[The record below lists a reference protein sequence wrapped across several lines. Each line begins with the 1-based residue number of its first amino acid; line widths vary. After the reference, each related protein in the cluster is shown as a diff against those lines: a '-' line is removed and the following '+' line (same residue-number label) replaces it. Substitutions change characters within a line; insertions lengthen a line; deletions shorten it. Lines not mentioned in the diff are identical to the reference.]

1 MLSASVA
8 LLPLLLL
15 LLSLGHAEA
24 QGQCSLGGSGVAT
37 CTALPDCHWCAS
49 SSPVCLPRSEPCPST
64 SSQATEL
71 SDWLLAPPTAP
82 ITIGPADPAVWPANL
97 NAIEV
102 SNGLVSTRTRKA
114 GATRVR
120 ARSQLVRRGPAFVP
134 LAQPLAQL
142 LAVQT
147 ASLTRSLAYSLTRFA
162 LVLIL
167 SLSALPLRSPSTPYY
182 AHR

>member
-102 SNGLVSTRTRKA
+102 SNGLVSTRTTTRKA

-120 ARSQLVRRGPAFVP
+120 ARSQLVRRGPAFMP
-134 LAQPLAQL
+134 LAQPLA
-142 LAVQT
+142 VQT
-147 ASLTRSLAYSLTRFA
+147 ASLTRFA

-167 SLSALPLRSPSTPYY
+167 SLSALPLRSPCTPYY